1 MTSSL
6 KIYFAL
12 ILIVALLAPLQL
24 YLPMGTLALNL
35 EEQPLPASKPVM
47 ALASFGI
54 VLLLYGG
61 LGLLGMWLSRKL
73 GFAEL
78 WDDRVSNRQRF
89 LVPALVGIAVGA
101 TIVIGDAIFSQ
112 FHSFGPLPHPPFP
125 TSIVASV
132 AAAIGE
138 EVLFRL
144 FLISFWVW
152 LISHVALKNR
162 YQNHIF
168 WIVAFLSAL
177 AFGVAHI
184 PAISLVIGFKAM
196 SDLPPVL
203 VLEIIL
209 LSGVVALP
217 CACYFRKFGFLAA
230 VGIHFWADVV
240 WHVIWGLF

>member
-1 MTSSL
+1 MTTSL
-6 KIYFAL
+6 KIYFTL
-12 ILIVALLAPLQL
+12 ILVVALLAPLQL
-24 YLPMGTLALNL
+24 YFPMGTLALDL
-35 EEQPLPASKPVM
+35 DEQSLPASKPVM

-54 VLLLYGG
+54 VLVLYGS
-61 LGLLGMWLSRKL
+61 LGLLGIVLSREL

-89 LVPALVGIAVGA
+89 LVPAVVGIAAGA
-101 TIVIGDAIFSQ
+101 TLVIGDAIFGQ
-112 FHSFGPLPHPPFP
+112 FHSFGPIPHPPFP

-132 AAAIGE
+132 SAGIGE

-144 FLISFWVW
+144 FFISFWVW
-152 LISHVALKNR
+152 LLSYVVMKNR
-162 YQNHIF
+162 SQNHIF

-177 AFGVAHI
+177 AFGFAHI
-184 PAISLVIGFKAM
+184 PAIALVMGFKAM
-196 SDLPPVL
+196 SDIPPVL
-203 VLEIIL
+203 VIEIIL

-217 CACYFRKFGFLAA
+217 CAYYFREFGFLAA

>member
-1 MTSSL
+1 MSISL
-6 KIYFAL
+6 KVYLAL
-12 ILIVALLAPLQL
+12 IVVVAFLAPLQL
-24 YLPMGTLALNL
+24 YLPKGTLALDL

-47 ALASFGI
+47 ALASIGI
-54 VLLLYGG
+54 VLLLHGG
-61 LGLLGMWLSRKL
+61 LGLLGMRLSRKL
-73 GFAEL
+73 GFAEV
-78 WDDRVSNRQRF
+78 WDDSVSNRQRF
-89 LVPALVGIAVGA
+89 LVPGLVGIAVG
-101 TIVIGDAIFSQ
+101 TTLVIGDAIFSR

-132 AAAIGE
+132 SAGIGE

-144 FLISFWVW
+144 FFISFWVW
-152 LISHVALKNR
+152 LLSYVVLKNR

-184 PAISLVIGFKAM
+184 PAIALVMGFKAM
-196 SDLPPVL
+196 SDIPPVL
-203 VLEIIL
+203 VIEIIL

-217 CACYFRKFGFLAA
+217 CAYYFREFGFLAA